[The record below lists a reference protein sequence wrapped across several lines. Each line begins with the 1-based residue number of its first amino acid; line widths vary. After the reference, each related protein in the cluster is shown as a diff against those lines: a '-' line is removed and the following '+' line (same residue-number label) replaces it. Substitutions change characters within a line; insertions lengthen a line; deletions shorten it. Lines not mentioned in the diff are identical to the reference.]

1 MEKFDTI
8 VIGAGPAGLA
18 AAHKLKSSGQKV
30 AIIEN
35 NLWGGTCPNRG
46 CDPKRVLIGAVE
58 TRDRL
63 AQLQGKG
70 FDEVPYVNWKELE
83 AFKETFTKPVSQGS
97 RNGIVKSDITAVDG
111 QPKFVSKDEIV
122 VNGQTHYQAD
132 KFIIATG
139 QRPSYLNIPGKE
151 HLLSST
157 DFLSLKKMPADI
169 TIIGAGYIAFE
180 LATIANATGAK
191 VHIVHHNDRPLKEF
205 NENYALELVKQLE
218 NKGVDFNFNI
228 DTKTIEQDSE
238 GKYVIK
244 ADNFELTTDLIIG
257 ATGRIANAD
266 FLDLEKAGVE
276 YTRHGVKVNAKL
288 QSTNNNI
295 YAIGDV
301 VDTKQPKLTPVGG
314 FEANY
319 VADILTGKT
328 DEDLELPLIP
338 TVVYGSPKL
347 AKVGAQ
353 DGAKVVDQ
361 DVTSWF
367 TYSHTNEPKAKVR
380 IVLNDKS
387 EIIGATLLSNEADS
401 LINLLTMAI
410 KEHMT
415 HSDVVKEIMAYPTAA
430 SDLEYLF

>member
-191 VHIVHHNDRPLKEF
+191 VHIVHHNDHPLKEF

-276 YTRHGVKVNAKL
+276 YTRHGVKVDAKL

-319 VADILTGKT
+319 VTDILTGKT
-328 DEDLELPLIP
+328 DKDLELPLIP

-353 DGAKVVDQ
+353 AGTKVVDQ

>member
-191 VHIVHHNDRPLKEF
+191 VHIVHHNDRSLKEF

>member
-191 VHIVHHNDRPLKEF
+191 VHIVHHNDHPLKEF

-328 DEDLELPLIP
+328 DKDLELPLIP

-353 DGAKVVDQ
+353 AGTKVVDQ
-361 DVTSWF
+361 DVTGWF

>member
-8 VIGAGPAGLA
+8 IIGAGPAGLA
-18 AAHKLKSSGQKV
+18 AAHNLKSNGQKV
-30 AIIEN
+30 AIVEN

-46 CDPKRVLIGAVE
+46 CDPKKVLLSGVE
-58 TRDRL
+58 ARDRV

-70 FDEVPYVNWKELE
+70 FDDVPYVNWKELE
-83 AFKETFTKPVSQGS
+83 AFKETFTDPVSAGS
-97 RNGIVKSDITAVDG
+97 RNGIVKAGITAVDG
-111 QPKFVSKDEIV
+111 QPKFVSANEIV
-122 VNGQTHYQAD
+122 VNGQDHYQAD

-139 QRPSYLNIPGKE
+139 QRPSYLDIPGKQ

-157 DFLSLKKMPADI
+157 DFLSLKKMPEDI

-191 VHIVHHNDRPLKEF
+191 IHIIHHNDHPLKEF
-205 NENYALELVKQLE
+205 NESYALELVKQLE
-218 NKGVDFNFNI
+218 TKGVDFNFNI
-228 DTKTIEQDSE
+228 DTQAIEQQAN
-238 GKYVIK
+238 GQYLIK

-276 YTRHGVKVNAKL
+276 YTRHGVKVNNKL
-288 QSTNNNI
+288 QSTNENI

-301 VDTKQPKLTPVGG
+301 VATKQPKLTPVGG

-319 VADILTGKT
+319 VTDLLTGKT
-328 DEDLELPLIP
+328 DQDLELPLIP

-353 DGAKVVDQ
+353 EGAKVVDQ
-361 DVTSWF
+361 EVTSWF
-367 TYSHTNEPKAKVR
+367 TYSHTNDPKAKIR

-387 EIIGATLLSNEADS
+387 EIIGATLLSNNADS

-410 KEHMT
+410 KRQMT
-415 HSDVVKEIMAYPTAA
+415 HADVIKEIMAYPTAA

>member
-191 VHIVHHNDRPLKEF
+191 VHIVHHNDHPLKEF

-328 DEDLELPLIP
+328 DKDLELPLIP

-387 EIIGATLLSNEADS
+387 EIIGATLLSNEADT

-410 KEHMT
+410 KKHMT